1 MCARTFYG
9 QITVEAVLLTLW
21 RLWAQLLP
29 HLSQYLWQDG
39 WWLVIDGK
47 YIEQFITYN
56 LHLFEISPFCKMCI
70 WIASCSKDSK
80 FSSAP
85 CKVVL
90 QHCDAKSCMSRLN
103 LLCGIWP
110 YAGNLWMLGL
120 TINTE
125 DTAYCYRERNS
136 IVQTC
141 LTTITLYH
149 SQIFLRKHQLWLC
162 TFSSNMYSLAL
173 PNKGGTLKWCR
184 VHLVPHFGGYS
195 PGGGTLWTIRSFL
208 GAVTK
213 HSSPGGTVW
222 TVSLVFGN
230 FCGTFLTF

>member
-1 MCARTFYG
+1 MRS
-9 QITVEAVLLTLW
+9 VLIFLCSSHWGFLDP
-21 RLWAQLLP
+21 LHP
-29 HLSQYLWQDG
+29 SLSLSHTHTHREMDAHSG
-39 WWLVIDGK
+39 GLD
-47 YIEQFITYN
+47 
-56 LHLFEISPFCKMCI
+56 FCC
-70 WIASCSKDSK
+70 
-80 FSSAP
+80 
-85 CKVVL
+85 
-90 QHCDAKSCMSRLN
+90 
-103 LLCGIWP
+103 
-110 YAGNLWMLGL
+110 
-120 TINTE
+120 
-125 DTAYCYRERNS
+125 RNS